1 MLTGRFAR
9 ESIHPK
15 LFRPYVSRFG
25 LLFLK
30 PEKVREKTCGSTF
43 SSENFTQII
52 SKIDT
57 IAAVHV
63 DFMYRAAH
71 VHSFRISNVI
81 IEIPGSFLISLVAD
95 YCLPSGEST
104 YVQAKQLCANRFSGE
119 TNNLVEFI

>member
-15 LFRPYVSRFG
+15 LFRSYVSRFAP
-25 LLFLK
+25 LFLK

-57 IAAVHV
+57 IAAVRV
-63 DFMYRAAH
+63 DFMYRAAY
-71 VHSFRISNVI
+71 VHSFSISYMI
-81 IEIPGSFLISLVAD
+81 AGSFLISFVAD
-95 YCLPSGEST
+95 CCLPSGEST
-104 YVQAKQLCANRFSGE
+104 YVQTKQLCANRFSGE
-119 TNNLVEFI
+119 TTTI